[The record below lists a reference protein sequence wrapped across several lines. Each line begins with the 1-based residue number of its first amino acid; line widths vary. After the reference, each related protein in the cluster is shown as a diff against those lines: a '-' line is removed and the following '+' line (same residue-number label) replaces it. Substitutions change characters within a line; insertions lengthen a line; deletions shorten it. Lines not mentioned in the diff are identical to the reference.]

1 MRSLPVAVGSAWLAG
16 IGLLFL
22 LIGVPVWPSHGQAA
36 EEDPE
41 LARLRAQIA
50 ASRVRVVEHEREERD
65 LVELLE
71 EVDRGMDEMDL
82 QVDVSERDWK
92 AAQERVV
99 QIDSELQTLE
109 SRMRETRSL
118 MSKRAV
124 ALYKAGAEGPL
135 RLLFASEDLRAL
147 FSKLWNLERIL
158 ESDSELLARFRSQW
172 LELEGLHAEALKA
185 RTEVASTRTR
195 LASRREALESEKA
208 ERRLLLEAVRTNRTQ
223 ERALLQGLERA
234 AVALEETLSGLKG
247 TDSGEDSG
255 VAQARPFAS
264 RKGELRRPVRG
275 RIRHFYGRVVD
286 EQYRTQTFRKGVE
299 FSAKMGEPVR
309 AVAPGRVRF
318 AGWFRG
324 YGKIVILDHGAGYFT
339 VSGQLSQIR
348 VQVKGQFRHSVST
361 RDLVLG
367 WPASC

>member
-208 ERRLLLEAVRTNRTQ
+208 DAWERPPCADAFSQTDATSTREAASRLTAAFRHRETRKIYW
-223 ERALLQGLERA
+223 ALVAGVPHPYLGEIKYGLVKAAGHGRGRDRLRPSAARA
-234 AVALEETLSGLKG
+234 AA
-247 TDSGEDSG
+247 
-255 VAQARPFAS
+255 
-264 RKGELRRPVRG
+264 
-275 RIRHFYGRVVD
+275 
-286 EQYRTQTFRKGVE
+286 
-299 FSAKMGEPVR
+299 
-309 AVAPGRVRF
+309 
-318 AGWFRG
+318 
-324 YGKIVILDHGAGYFT
+324 
-339 VSGQLSQIR
+339 
-348 VQVKGQFRHSVST
+348 
-361 RDLVLG
+361 
-367 WPASC
+367 